1 MREKRNPKLERLIKL
16 QPDET
21 YSLVVRKHWFVFVRS
36 AFAVFL
42 ATLFLWVAIG
52 VIFQVIEINEALIR
66 FWQAFV
72 ALMGILSLFVIWT
85 NYWLDMWI
93 VTNKRIVHV
102 DQKTLFSRTVI
113 ATRIDRVQDVKAKVS
128 GIIETMLGFGDLQ
141 VQTAGASSANMFISG
156 IPDPNNVRREILKRL
171 DEVIGS
177 HYHDHDGVGHS

>member
-1 MREKRNPKLERLIKL
+1 MRQKRNPKLERLIKL

-21 YSLVVRKHWFVFVRS
+21 YSLVVRKHWFVFVR
-36 AFAVFL
+36 AVFAVFL
-42 ATLFLWVAIG
+42 GTLFLWVAIG
-52 VIFQVIEINEALIR
+52 VILQVVKVDEALIR

-72 ALMGILSLFVIWT
+72 VLMGILSIFVIWT

-93 VTNKRIVHV
+93 VTNKRVVHV

-128 GIIETMLGFGDLQ
+128 GIIATMLGFGDLQ

-171 DEVIGS
+171 DEAIAG
-177 HYHDHDGVGHS
+177 YKNHDGVGHS